1 MRGKIMNSENFVYWL
16 QGFFE
21 IGKSEKLTQQQVEEI
36 INHLEIIDNASL
48 VNATPRM
55 GQYC

>member
-1 MRGKIMNSENFVYWL
+1 MNSENFVYWL